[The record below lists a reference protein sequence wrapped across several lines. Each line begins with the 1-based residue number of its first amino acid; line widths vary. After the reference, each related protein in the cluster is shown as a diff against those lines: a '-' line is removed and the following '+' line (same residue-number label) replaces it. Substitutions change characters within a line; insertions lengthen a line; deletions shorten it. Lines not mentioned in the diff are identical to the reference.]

1 MAASCIVA
9 AGQAVASRAPPAVVV
24 SASGRHPGASASS
37 ERPSSFDAPQLFGKS
52 LSSPS
57 KPSANGG
64 MSASRARKLFFLRAA
79 RPLLQKTA
87 PLRRWQRNR
96 AVSQKEAEEKNKD
109 EMTATDVMD
118 ALVAGSNLT
127 EGMDP
132 LPLHAQGTSFID
144 VTDGGAE
151 SVSAQ
156 QLQQQRSSSPA
167 LNPVDWVLLKAQGV
181 PMPSFDF
188 DIKWNFPWPRD
199 GDSDNGLPPP
209 ASLASLTERRDALKQ
224 ELEVLEL
231 MLRPQCPWPRDP
243 HAFIE
248 EEWVLSQEEDEQDES
263 DAEETTAFLVEESD
277 EEINVVEVLPAGPHC
292 AWPRHAG
299 RVATPAAEPP
309 TSAVTSA
316 AVTAEAFARCAWPR
330 TNNQSTPLS
339 AVSAVSAASA
349 ISAVSAAPAP
359 APGPRCEWPRKS
371 FNPLVPIA
379 APSTPA
385 APGASCSWP
394 RVASSATAVTAVKPV
409 SFVPSLDTSAAPPSA
424 RCAWPRGSAQVQ
436 EQRVLASPGPH
447 CAWPRKSALSAVA
460 PPAVAAPVPAP
471 AEAPAVFGPRCSWP
485 RATSATSAVAPP
497 SAVSAAASAALPH
510 LDLAVGPRCSWPRQT
525 STSAVSALA
534 AAVAAVADSPA
545 PAEATPLG
553 PRCAWPRAVPTV
565 TPVVREVSKPEPV
578 KAQQQEQQQ
587 EEVAR
592 VQAPGAAARVASPAV
607 DVSDGPRCMW
617 PRGSVLSQ
625 ALMGGAAGTG
635 KGMMSVGLELPAPT
649 PVAAAAA
656 VPMGP
661 RCEWPRKGSVAA
673 AAAAAP
679 VAAVVVDVEVVAAPA
694 PTPMGP
700 RCPWPR
706 NASTP
711 APTPVAAP
719 AKPAAEPVLRRQ
731 LSVVGSSFT
740 ISSSSSGGS
749 ASSLDQYMRQRKREP
764 VVSGL
769 PLQSPT
775 DPTTR
780 TAITSTTRTN

>member
-24 SASGRHPGASASS
+24 SASGKHPGASASS
-37 ERPSSFDAPQLFGKS
+37 ERPSSLDAPQLFGKS
-52 LSSPS
+52 LSNPS

-96 AVSQKEAEEKNKD
+96 ALSQKEAEEKNKD
-109 EMTATDVMD
+109 EMTATEVID

-156 QLQQQRSSSPA
+156 QLQQQQSSSPA

-181 PMPSFDF
+181 PMPSFEF

-199 GDSDNGLPPP
+199 GDSVNGLPPP
-209 ASLASLTERRDALKQ
+209 ASLTERRDALKQ

-248 EEWVLSQEEDEQDES
+248 EEWVLSHEEDEQDES
-263 DAEETTAFLVEESD
+263 DTEETRAFLGEESD
-277 EEINVVEVLPAGPHC
+277 EEINVVE
-292 AWPRHAG
+292 
-299 RVATPAAEPP
+299 
-309 TSAVTSA
+309 
-316 AVTAEAFARCAWPR
+316 
-330 TNNQSTPLS
+330 STPLS
-339 AVSAVSAASA
+339 AVSAVSSATA
-349 ISAVSAAPAP
+349 ISAVSAAPTP

-371 FNPLVPIA
+371 SNPLVPVA

-385 APGASCSWP
+385 APGARCSWP
-394 RVASSATAVTAVKPV
+394 RVASSASAVTAVKAAP
-409 SFVPSLDTSAAPPSA
+409 FVPSLDTSVAPPSA

-460 PPAVAAPVPAP
+460 SSAVAAPAP
-471 AEAPAVFGPRCSWP
+471 ASVEAPAVLFPRCSWP
-485 RATSATSAVAPP
+485 RATSAASAVAPP

-525 STSAVSALA
+525 SASAVSALT
-534 AAVAAVADSPA
+534 AAVAAVAESPA
-545 PAEATPLG
+545 HAEAAPLG

-565 TPVVREVSKPEPV
+565 TPVVREESKPEL
-578 KAQQQEQQQ
+578 KAREQQQQQQQEV
-587 EEVAR
+587 VAQ
-592 VQAPGAAARVASPAV
+592 VQAPGAAARAASPAV

-635 KGMMSVGLELPAPT
+635 KGMMSVGVELPAPT

-673 AAAAAP
+673 AAAASP
-679 VAAVVVDVEVVAAPA
+679 VAAVVVDVEVVAAPS

-706 NASTP
+706 NASSTP

-719 AKPAAEPVLRRQ
+719 AKPSAEPVPRRQ

-740 ISSSSSGGS
+740 IPSSSSGSS

-764 VVSGL
+764 VVSAL
-769 PLQSPT
+769 AMPLQVFTESH
-775 DPTTR
+775 
-780 TAITSTTRTN
+780 

>member
-24 SASGRHPGASASS
+24 SASGKHPGASASS

-109 EMTATDVMD
+109 EMTATEVID

-156 QLQQQRSSSPA
+156 QLQQQQSSSPA

-181 PMPSFDF
+181 PMPSFEF

-199 GDSDNGLPPP
+199 GDSVNGLPPP
-209 ASLASLTERRDALKQ
+209 ASLTERRDALKQ

-248 EEWVLSQEEDEQDES
+248 EEWVLSHEDEQDES
-263 DAEETTAFLVEESD
+263 DTEETRAFLVEESD
-277 EEINVVEVLPAGPHC
+277 EEINVVEVLPTGPHC

-299 RVATPAAEPP
+299 RVAAPAAEPP
-309 TSAVTSA
+309 ASALTSA
-316 AVTAEAFARCAWPR
+316 AVSAEAFARCAWPR

-339 AVSAVSAASA
+339 AVSAVSSASA
-349 ISAVSAAPAP
+349 ISAVSAAPTP

-371 FNPLVPIA
+371 SNPLVPVA

-385 APGASCSWP
+385 APGARCSWP
-394 RVASSATAVTAVKPV
+394 RVASSASAVTAVKAAP
-409 SFVPSLDTSAAPPSA
+409 FVPSLDTSAAPPSA

-460 PPAVAAPVPAP
+460 SSAVAAPAP
-471 AEAPAVFGPRCSWP
+471 ASVEAPAVLFPRCSWP
-485 RATSATSAVAPP
+485 RATSAASAVAPP

-525 STSAVSALA
+525 SASAVSALT
-534 AAVAAVADSPA
+534 AAVAAVAESPA
-545 PAEATPLG
+545 HAEAAPLG

-565 TPVVREVSKPEPV
+565 TPVVREESKPEL
-578 KAQQQEQQQ
+578 KAQEQQQ
-587 EEVAR
+587 QQQEVVAQ
-592 VQAPGAAARVASPAV
+592 VQAPGAAARAASPAV

-635 KGMMSVGLELPAPT
+635 KGMMSVGVELPAPT
-649 PVAAAAA
+649 PVAAAAAA

-673 AAAAAP
+673 AAAASP
-679 VAAVVVDVEVVAAPA
+679 VAAVVVDVEVVAAPS

-706 NASTP
+706 NASSTP

-719 AKPAAEPVLRRQ
+719 AKPSAEPVPRRQ

-740 ISSSSSGGS
+740 FPSSSSGSS

-764 VVSGL
+764 VVSASAM
-769 PLQSPT
+769 PLQVFTESH
-775 DPTTR
+775 
-780 TAITSTTRTN
+780 

>member
-1 MAASCIVA
+1 
-9 AGQAVASRAPPAVVV
+9 
-24 SASGRHPGASASS
+24 
-37 ERPSSFDAPQLFGKS
+37 
-52 LSSPS
+52 
-57 KPSANGG
+57 
-64 MSASRARKLFFLRAA
+64 
-79 RPLLQKTA
+79 
-87 PLRRWQRNR
+87 
-96 AVSQKEAEEKNKD
+96 
-109 EMTATDVMD
+109 MTATDVMD

-277 EEINVVEVLPAGPHC
+277 EEINVVE
-292 AWPRHAG
+292 
-299 RVATPAAEPP
+299 
-309 TSAVTSA
+309 
-316 AVTAEAFARCAWPR
+316 
-330 TNNQSTPLS
+330 STPLS

-460 PPAVAAPVPAP
+460 PPAVAAPVPTP

-780 TAITSTTRTN
+780 TAITSTTRTNWC